1 MTVNPTDK
9 FLVNRDGYSYNVDQ
23 QDLMAQ
29 LEDDDLLLVNRN
41 SKSYKITG
49 AEFKDSL
56 SSPPIIQSVTLTE
69 DDPAGAR
76 FTSQDFTTTAV
87 MLDNGNPASTKSIR
101 GWVEGQL
108 NGGPIET
115 DELIGTALSDGYY
128 APTLTTN
135 GTMPPDEEK
144 KKPFD
149 GTLSILGIAGD
160 ETTWMEWDFGTDF
173 APKSNGAPYVLKIE
187 LRNTGSKTVDVFVDG
202 SDTRVEP
209 DSDNYPD
216 ADREFVV
223 SIPSF
228 QTLRLMGGTNGPNC
242 RRITVDGVVLRDADV
257 DLTFASNKD
266 LNRLKVGDYVTQ
278 DNTGNVTNYSSTMTG
293 ADAGTPASRAFD
305 GVTDGDSHRA
315 MGSTLT
321 WDATPYDLAGPV
333 DVWTINSRT
342 VEVVGSN
349 GNQSLS
355 APAGSTSSKLSF
367 NDLGT
372 VQTIRTTAGS
382 GIIYGIAVN
391 GNLLVDGVTTFIDGT
406 VTQIDV
412 DSDRISVTYD
422 NDPFGPPNEGRYVIG
437 PDAPVDEIKK
447 YLNLD
452 ASLNVIGLTDDD
464 SYTRI
469 PGNTTTPKI
478 SFPATLD
485 NGEAPDAALP
495 DGTSIQTEILA
506 ENTAG
511 SDEMASLP
519 VTPSPS
525 CISGPI
531 ETDVIIDVN
540 LNATGPVYSTNNDGA
555 AMDSPWSNA
564 FDGDTSTFAETF
576 AAVQS
581 TLTFSPAV
589 DFSKLEIYAAKTGQH
604 VGLTINEN
612 VVPDLT
618 GTSPSTAIWQ
628 NITPQ
633 VTSPLRSL
641 ELSRGQGPG
650 GPNKGGI
657 LMAVRVDD
665 KILIDGESQTALTF
679 ASDKNLAKLQP
690 GNTIYQEDATLQ
702 PALFFNT
709 GFVNNRWD
717 NPPAYTALD
726 PALIINDVPVGDYFT
741 FPGGSEYSM
750 WQCWSDLPGGTFRIT
765 FKLDSSSDPR
775 NLKVWFSDNG
785 IEWTQQANV
794 PFKDLTSGSGGV
806 EFNTQYLCLSWDDGS
821 SRFGSDLYT
830 VTGGSA
836 LQPYGKVG
844 SIDVAGNSLTLSDS
858 HGTWG
863 PANANPGHYAIGP
876 NYICPPITL
885 DADDPDDVETFY
897 AIKAAL
903 VQYESERIEF
913 RELLITALT
922 DAGFTAQQIASVMRE

>member
-1 MTVNPTDK
+1 MTVDPTDK
-9 FLVNRDGYSYNVDQ
+9 FLVNRSGSSYNVDQ

-49 AEFKDSL
+49 AEFKGSL

-69 DDPAGAR
+69 DDPEGAR

-108 NGGPIET
+108 NSGPIET
-115 DELIGTALSDGYY
+115 DELIGTTMSAGYY

-149 GTLSILGIAGD
+149 GTLSVLGIDGD
-160 ETTWMEWDFGTDF
+160 ETTWMQWDFGSDF
-173 APKSNGAPYVLKIE
+173 QPKTNGLPYVLKIE
-187 LRNTGSKTVDVFVDG
+187 LRNTGGTTVDVFVNG

-223 SIPSF
+223 SIASF
-228 QTLRLMGGTNGPNC
+228 QTLRLMGGANGPNC
-242 RRITVDGVVLRDADV
+242 RRITVDGVVLRDADE
-257 DLTFASNKD
+257 DLVFASNKD
-266 LNRLKVGDYVTQ
+266 LDRLKVGDYVTQ
-278 DNTGNVTNYSSTMTG
+278 DNSGGVPSDYSSTMTG

-391 GNLLVDGVTTFIDGT
+391 GNLLVDGDTTFIDGT

-469 PGNTTTPKI
+469 PGNTLTSKI

-485 NGEAPDAALP
+485 NGEAPDDALP
-495 DGTSIQTEILA
+495 AGTCIQTEVIA
-506 ENTAG
+506 SNVAG
-511 SDEMASLP
+511 SDTKSSLCI
-519 VTPSPS
+519 TPIESIGPNATMHGLRFENTGPSILSRIDSPS
-525 CISGPI
+525 NSKVFSFSCWIKPTSNDAKSIFSTGNTSSDRFWVRR
-531 ETDVIIDVN
+531 E
-540 LNATGPVYSTNNDGA
+540 ATGEIKIYA
-555 AMDSPWSNA
+555 QRQA
-564 FDGDTSTFAETF
+564 TST
-576 AAVQS
+576 
-581 TLTFSPAV
+581 
-589 DFSKLEIYAAKTGQH
+589 AKTDINKWSHISVAIDTTQA
-604 VGLTINEN
+604 VGSERLKLTING
-612 VVPDLT
+612 VPQTIT
-618 GTSPSTAIWQ
+618 GGYPDQ
-628 NITPQ
+628 NIEIGI
-633 VTSPLRSL
+633 SKG
-641 ELSRGQGPG
+641 EL
-650 GPNKGGI
+650 
-657 LMAVRVDD
+657 VRF
-665 KILIDGESQTALTF
+665 GEVSWEENA
-679 ASDKNLAKLQP
+679 A
-690 GNTIYQEDATLQ
+690 
-702 PALFFNT
+702 
-709 GFVNNRWD
+709 
-717 NPPAYTALD
+717 
-726 PALIINDVPVGDYFT
+726 
-741 FPGGSEYSM
+741 GGSVVAYRGYL
-750 WQCWSDLPGGTFRIT
+750 SDVYFVEGQALEPETFGD
-765 FKLDSSSDPR
+765 FFEGKWGPLDSSVVKTNIGDFGANGFYLPFDP
-775 NLKVWFSDNG
+775 
-785 IEWTQQANV
+785 AA
-794 PFKDLTSGSGGV
+794 
-806 EFNTQYLCLSWDDGS
+806 
-821 SRFGSDLYT
+821 
-830 VTGGSA
+830 TGEA
-836 LQPYGKVG
+836 
-844 SIDVAGNSLTLSDS
+844 
-858 HGTWG
+858 
-863 PANANPGHYAIGP
+863 
-876 NYICPPITL
+876 
-885 DADDPDDVETFY
+885 
-897 AIKAAL
+897 
-903 VQYESERIEF
+903 
-913 RELLITALT
+913 
-922 DAGFTAQQIASVMRE
+922 

>member
-9 FLVNRDGYSYNVDQ
+9 FLVNRSGSSYNVEQ
-23 QDLMAQ
+23 QNLMAQ
-29 LEDDDLLLVNRN
+29 LQDDDLLLVNRN

-115 DELIGTALSDGYY
+115 DELIGTTMSAGYY

-149 GTLSILGIAGD
+149 GTLSVLGIDGD
-160 ETTWMEWDFGTDF
+160 ETTWMQWDFGSDF
-173 APKSNGAPYVLKIE
+173 QPKTNGLPYVLKIE
-187 LRNTGSKTVDVFVDG
+187 LRNTGGKTVDVFVDG

-223 SIPSF
+223 SIASF

-242 RRITVDGVVLRDADV
+242 RRITVDGVVLRDADE
-257 DLTFASNKD
+257 DLVFASNKD
-266 LNRLKVGDYVTQ
+266 LDRLKVGDYVTQ
-278 DNTGNVTNYSSTMTG
+278 DNSGGVSSDYSSTMTG

-391 GNLLVDGVTTFIDGT
+391 GNLLVDGDTTFIDGT

-495 DGTSIQTEILA
+495 SGTSIQTEFKA

-511 SDEMASLP
+511 SDEMVSNV

-525 CISGPI
+525 CVSGPI
-531 ETDVIIDVN
+531 ETDTIIGIGGRRKKSVVAQKDQAMYRPFTPGLLNTRIFTISGYVYRNFETDWEDFFFSYYRNPGNSMDSVSLFFRADTGKLQITLNVDGGGYTYQSDEQFGGSGEWNRITLAINTNENAESDRVKVWVN
-540 LNATGPVYSTNNDGA
+540 GSRTSGTVTIPKGTATAFQYPADLVLCQYSRPGA
-555 AMDSPWSNA
+555 AGAGNNQVNQMAEFYFVNGLALDDSN
-564 FDGDTSTFAETF
+564 FRGGYDGSM
-576 AAVQS
+576 
-581 TLTFSPAV
+581 PAGS
-589 DFSKLEIYAAKTGQH
+589 FHLEFEDDAN
-604 VGLTINEN
+604 VGK
-612 VVPDLT
+612 D
-618 GTSPSTAIWQ
+618 S
-628 NITPQ
+628 
-633 VTSPLRSL
+633 
-641 ELSRGQGPG
+641 
-650 GPNKGGI
+650 GPNGLDFTNEGCT
-657 LMAVRVDD
+657 
-665 KILIDGESQTALTF
+665 LIDGGFEDIDTGLTF

-690 GNTIYQEDATLQ
+690 DDTIYQENATLQ

-709 GFVNNRWD
+709 GFVNSRW
-717 NPPAYTALD
+717 T
-726 PALIINDVPVGDYFT
+726 ISSGI
-741 FPGGSEYSM
+741 YSA
-750 WQCWSDLPGGTFRIT
+750 R
-765 FKLDSSSDPR
+765 
-775 NLKVWFSDNG
+775 
-785 IEWTQQANV
+785 
-794 PFKDLTSGSGGV
+794 
-806 EFNTQYLCLSWDDGS
+806 LCTC
-821 SRFGSDLYT
+821 Y
-830 VTGGSA
+830 
-836 LQPYGKVG
+836 
-844 SIDVAGNSLTLSDS
+844 
-858 HGTWG
+858 
-863 PANANPGHYAIGP
+863 
-876 NYICPPITL
+876 
-885 DADDPDDVETFY
+885 
-897 AIKAAL
+897 
-903 VQYESERIEF
+903 
-913 RELLITALT
+913 
-922 DAGFTAQQIASVMRE
+922 